1 MENYDNQDRKDFQL
15 NAYTELDSDPY
26 YNQIKAELN
35 VLKMQAQSLQLQNQT
50 LNVEKE
56 KLEKVLNNY
65 KNSPAIVGTISEIF
79 LDKLKAVIRTN
90 NGMVFYVNVP
100 EDIIKTINVEDRVVM
115 AQNNLAILDV
125 LAPEKDYR
133 AIAFEIN
140 EKPKQSLKDIGG
152 LKKVINED
160 SVRTSIN
167 NILGTFQGE
176 RIMLPEFASNLRS
189 LVFERTTRDLT
200 DKFAID
206 VKNMIERWDD
216 RVIVSTVSFNID
228 PDNHFVSITVLFMI
242 KSYTEIFQHTV
253 TLV

>member
-1 MENYDNQDRKDFQL
+1 MVNNFVLPEIWSDLHQDLVADNQGR
-15 NAYTELDSDPY
+15 
-26 YNQIKAELN
+26 
-35 VLKMQAQSLQLQNQT
+35 
-50 LNVEKE
+50 
-56 KLEKVLNNY
+56 
-65 KNSPAIVGTISEIF
+65 
-79 LDKLKAVIRTN
+79 
-90 NGMVFYVNVP
+90 
-100 EDIIKTINVEDRVVM
+100 
-115 AQNNLAILDV
+115 
-125 LAPEKDYR
+125 
-133 AIAFEIN
+133 
-140 EKPKQSLKDIGG
+140 